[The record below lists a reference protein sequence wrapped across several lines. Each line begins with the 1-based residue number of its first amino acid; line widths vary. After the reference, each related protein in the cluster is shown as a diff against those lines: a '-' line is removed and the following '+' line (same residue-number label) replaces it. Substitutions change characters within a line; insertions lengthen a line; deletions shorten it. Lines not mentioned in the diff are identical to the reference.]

1 MARVRFVLDDGS
13 TFEAPCEDGGSLAD
27 LCDAAPKAVVP
38 FSCRSANCGTCRIVI
53 LEGQEAIHSHDDEE
67 LDLLEI
73 FRAPPTHRLAC
84 CATLKPGNALIV
96 LRPARDDE

>member
-1 MARVRFVLDDGS
+1 MALVRFVLEDG
-13 TFEAPCEDGGSLAD
+13 THFDAPCEEGGKLAD

-38 FSCRSANCGTCRIVI
+38 FSCRSANCGTCRVVI
-53 LEGQEAIHSHDDEE
+53 LEGQEALDSHDDEE
-67 LDLLEI
+67 LDLLDI

-84 CATLKPGNALIV
+84 CARVKAGAALVV